1 MNSPKI
7 TSTGSWLYVTDARDD
22 SRFLCKET
30 AKIIANVVTTLSK
43 TKTLLDF
50 GCSTGYYL
58 GYIDEITNKSLD
70 LNGFEPEIQRENLFF
85 NNILK
90 QDLTQPF
97 QVKPGNVMCI
107 EVLEHIPKEYEHIA
121 VDNIVKN
128 CNDYLFISW
137 AKIGQGGHGHVN
149 CKNKEDVI
157 TLFESKE
164 FLSQKD
170 ITEQLQRS
178 ASLGWLKNN
187 LLCFKNVMK

>member
-1 MNSPKI
+1 MNPPKI
-7 TSTGSWLYVTDARDD
+7 TSTGSWLYTTDVQDD
-22 SRFLCKET
+22 SRYLCKET

-50 GCSTGYYL
+50 GCGTGYYL

-70 LNGFEPEIQRENLFF
+70 LSGFEPEIQRENLFF

-97 QVKPGNVMCI
+97 QVNPGNAMCI

-137 AKIGQGGHGHVN
+137 ARIGQSGHGHVN
-149 CKNKEDVI
+149 CKNKKDVI
-157 TLFESKE
+157 ALFESKK
-164 FLSQKD
+164 FLLQKD

-178 ASLGWLKNN
+178 AKFGSLKNN
-187 LLCFKNVMK
+187 LLCFKKD